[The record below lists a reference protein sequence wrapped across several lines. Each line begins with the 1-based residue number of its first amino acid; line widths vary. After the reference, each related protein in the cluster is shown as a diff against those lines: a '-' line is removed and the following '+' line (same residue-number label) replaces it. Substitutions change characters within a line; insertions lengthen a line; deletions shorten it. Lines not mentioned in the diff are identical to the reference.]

1 MGRYQLTV
9 NQKKKRKRRIFWFIA
24 FPILLVLAAGIS
36 YGVHLYIKADKMM
49 ANSFESHREDGKSN
63 LREQKVDP
71 KIDNISILFIGIDDS
86 EKRSQGTNTR
96 SDALLLATL
105 NEKEKSV
112 KLLSIPRDSYVYID
126 EVGYSTKIN
135 HAHSYGGPKATIET
149 VEDLL
154 EIPVDYYVRLDFE
167 AFMQIVDAL
176 NGIEVEVPY
185 TFTEQDS
192 NDRAGAI
199 TLEKGLQT
207 LNGEEALALARTR
220 KKDNDI
226 ERGKR
231 QQEIMKAIAK
241 KAASSSSVLKYG
253 QIIDA
258 IGENMK
264 TDLTF
269 DEITSLSDYVIS
281 GNLSIETLTID
292 GYDQYIPN
300 SKGQNVYY
308 WRLDDQSVAEVKSTL
323 QQHLE
328 LKGTTSNVAK
338 PLSEDGTVN

>member
-63 LREQKVDP
+63 LRDQKVDP

-149 VEDLL
+149 VENLL

-241 KAASSSSVLKYG
+241 KAASASSVLKYG

-328 LKGTTSNVAK
+328 LNGTTSNVAK
-338 PLSEDGTVN
+338 PLGEDGTVN